1 MLPSLDNP
9 VTAVSTA
16 DSLTAGSVPPEVQAA
31 DRETNPMR
39 TGRKIVFF
47 VATSLSVQNMRV
59 QFDAALYFKSF
70 H

>member
-1 MLPSLDNP
+1 MLSSLDNP

-16 DSLTAGSVPPEVQAA
+16 DSLTAGSVPLEVQAA

-39 TGRKIVFF
+39 AGRKIVFF
-47 VATSLSVQNMRV
+47 VAKSLSVQNMRV